1 MWDSAINTEERATEE
16 AYSFKPSSRANYTL
30 VLVTSFP
37 LIPNKQ
43 SKRQLHTLAQ
53 NKTCFSVPEQ

>member
-16 AYSFKPSSRANYTL
+16 TYSFKPSSRANYTL

-53 NKTCFSVPEQ
+53 NKT